1 MKKYSHYFKHCPYEY
16 VDVYRVLELFEVSNP
31 ELAHAI
37 KKLLVAGGRGHKNI
51 TKDVQEAIDSL
62 ERWKEMRQE
71 DVETSTNSIPNREYD
86 WSFNVNEYGTMNDN
100 YAISSGVATVP
111 YKFSTKS

>member
-16 VDVYRVLELFEVSNP
+16 VDVYRVLELFDVSNP

-71 DVETSTNSIPNREYD
+71 EIESSTNVVDLKGCD
-86 WSFNVNEYGTMNDN
+86 WSFNANEFATMNDS
-100 YAISSGVATVP
+100 YAISSGTTTVP
-111 YKFSTKS
+111 YKVFKL